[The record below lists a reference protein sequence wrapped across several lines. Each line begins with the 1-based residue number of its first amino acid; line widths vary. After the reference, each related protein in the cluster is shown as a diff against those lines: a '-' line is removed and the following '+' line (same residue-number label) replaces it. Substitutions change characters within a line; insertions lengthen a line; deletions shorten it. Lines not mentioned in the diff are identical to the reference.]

1 MRLSRRALIGAMVG
15 AVAIAATA
23 TAAAAGQGAPA
34 SAGGQRALP
43 AIPAIPA
50 IDDADRIVLPG
61 NVPPLARPDLDLGR
75 SDPNLP
81 MERMIL
87 LLELRPGSAARLDR
101 LLAEQQRPGSPRYG
115 RWLTPEEFAAEFGLA
130 DADVRLVAGWLEA
143 HGFTVEEVAG
153 GRGSIDFSGTA
164 AQVEEA
170 FATEMHDYL
179 VEGAV
184 HHSNA
189 TEPSLPRALAGLVHG
204 VVSLNSFPLRPLHA
218 DARPISAPDYTLG
231 GLHYIAPADFAT
243 IYDLGPVQRNGI
255 DGNGL
260 TIAVVARTD
269 IKIADVQ
276 AFRTSFGLPANDPVL
291 VHNGADP
298 GDRGDGDEIEAVLDT
313 EWSGAVAPRATI
325 DLVVSASTRTSDG
338 VALSAQYAVTHNL
351 APIVSVSYGLCESRL
366 GTAGQKFWNNLWMQ
380 AAAQGI
386 TALVASDDSGAAGCE
401 APDGKRG
408 FGLAVNGLCSTPFDV
423 CVGGTKLDD
432 VANPSA
438 YWTAFN
444 QPGTRASA
452 LSYIPEVA
460 WNENA
465 TVPGGSGLWSSGGGA
480 SKVYGKPSWQSAPGV
495 PADRRRDVPDVAL
508 SAAVHDGYVIA
519 HGTNLYAI
527 GGTSAA
533 TPAFAGLMALVDQ
546 AAGSRQGNVNPIL
559 YRLATNQYRAGGPR
573 VFHDV
578 TAGNNSVP
586 RLKGFACGPG
596 YDEVTGLGSVD
607 AALLIANWP

>member
-1 MRLSRRALIGAMVG
+1 MGALV
-15 AVAIAATA
+15 IAA
-23 TAAAAGQGAPA
+23 TAAAAGQSAPA
-34 SAGGQRALP
+34 PAGGTDGHRAVP
-43 AIPAIPA
+43 V
-50 IDDADRIVLPG
+50 IDDADRMVLPG
-61 NVPPLARPDLDLGR
+61 NVPPLTRSELDLGR

-87 LLELRPGSAARLDR
+87 LLELRPGAGARLEE
-101 LLAEQQRPGSPRYG
+101 LLAEQQRPGSPLYHQ
-115 RWLTPEEFAAEFGLA
+115 WLTPEEFGAELGLA
-130 DADVRLVAGWLEA
+130 DADVRLITGWLEA

-153 GRGSIDFSGTA
+153 GRGSINFSGTA

-179 VEGAV
+179 VEGTI

-189 TEPSLPRALAGLVHG
+189 TEPSIPRGFAGLVHG
-204 VVSLNSFPLRPLHA
+204 VVSLNSFPLRPLHTDVRA
-218 DARPISAPDYTLG
+218 ISAPEYTFG
-231 GLHYIAPADFAT
+231 GNHYIAPADFAT
-243 IYDLGPVQRNGI
+243 IYGLASTESAGAN
-255 DGNGL
+255 GNGQ
-260 TIAVVARTD
+260 TIAILARTD
-269 IKIADVQ
+269 IMVADVQ
-276 AFRTSFGLPANDPVL
+276 GFRSTFGLPANDPVL

-298 GDRGDGDEIEAVLDT
+298 GDRGGGDEFESILDT
-313 EWSGAVAPRATI
+313 EWSGAVAPQATI
-325 DLVVSASTRTSDG
+325 DLVVSASTRASDG
-338 VALSAQYAVTHNL
+338 ISLSAQYVVSHNL

-366 GTAGQKFWNNLWMQ
+366 GTAGQKFWNALWAQ

-386 TALVASDDSGAAGCE
+386 TAFVASDDSGAAGCD
-401 APDGKRG
+401 APSGKRG

-423 CVGGTKLDD
+423 CVGGTKFNDT
-432 VANPSA
+432 ANPSA

-444 QPGTRASA
+444 QPRTRASA

-460 WNENA
+460 WNENG

-480 SKVYGKPSWQSAPGV
+480 SKVYAKPSWQSGPGV
-495 PADRRRDVPDVAL
+495 PADRKRDVPDVAL
-508 SAAVHDGYVIA
+508 SAAAHDGYVIA
-519 HGTNLYAI
+519 HGTNLYAV

-546 AAGSRQGNVNPIL
+546 AKGSRQGNANPIL
-559 YRLATNQYRAGGPR
+559 YQLAANQYGAGGPQ

-607 AALLIANWP
+607 GAALIANWP

>member
-1 MRLSRRALIGAMVG
+1 MRISRLVLMGALSI
-15 AVAIAATA
+15 
-23 TAAAAGQGAPA
+23 AAAAAAAAAAVPV
-34 SAGGQRALP
+34 
-43 AIPAIPA
+43 
-50 IDDADRIVLPG
+50 IDDADRMVLPG
-61 NVPPLARPDLDLGR
+61 NVPPLARSELDVGR

-81 MERMIL
+81 MERMVL
-87 LLELRPGSAARLDR
+87 LLELRPGAGARLEQ
-101 LLAEQQRPGSPRYG
+101 LLAEQQRPESPRYHQ
-115 RWLTPEEFAAEFGLA
+115 WLTPEEFAAEFGLA
-130 DADVRLVAGWLEA
+130 DGDVRLVTGWLEA

-153 GRGSIDFSGTA
+153 GRGSINFSGTA

-179 VEGAV
+179 VEGTV
-184 HHSNA
+184 QHSNA
-189 TEPSLPRALAGLVHG
+189 TEPSLPRGFAGLVHG
-204 VVSLNSFPLRPLHA
+204 VVSLNSFPLLPLHTDVRA
-218 DARPISAPDYTLG
+218 ISAPDYTFQ
-231 GLHYIAPADFAT
+231 GLHFIGPADFAT
-243 IYDLGPVQRNGI
+243 IYDLAAAQGAGTN
-255 DGNGL
+255 GNGV
-260 TIAVVARTD
+260 TIAVIARTD
-269 IKIADVQ
+269 IKLADVQ
-276 AFRTSFGLPANDPVL
+276 AFRSSFGLPANDPVF
-291 VHNGADP
+291 VHNGTDP
-298 GDRGDGDEIEAVLDT
+298 GDRGGGDEFESILDT
-313 EWSGAVAPRATI
+313 EWAGAVAPQATI

-338 VALSAQYAVTHNL
+338 IGLSAQYAVGHNL

-366 GTAGQKFWNNLWMQ
+366 GPSGQKFWNNLWAQ

-386 TALVASDDSGAAGCE
+386 TAFVAAGDSGAAGCE
-401 APDGKRG
+401 APSGRRG

-423 CVGGTKLDD
+423 CVGGTKFNDT
-432 VANPSA
+432 ANPSA

-444 QPGTRASA
+444 LPVTRASA

-480 SKVYGKPSWQSAPGV
+480 SKIYAKPSWQSGPGV
-495 PADRRRDVPDVAL
+495 PADRKRDVPDVAL
-508 SAAVHDGYVIA
+508 SAAAHDGYVIV

-533 TPAFAGLMALVDQ
+533 APAFAGLMALVDQ
-546 AAGSRQGNVNPIL
+546 AKGSRQGNANPIL
-559 YRLATNQYRAGGPR
+559 YQLAANQQGGGPQ

-607 AALLIANWP
+607 GAALLANWP

>member
-1 MRLSRRALIGAMVG
+1 MRFSLCALIGALV
-15 AVAIAATA
+15 IAA
-23 TAAAAGQGAPA
+23 TAAAAGQSAPA
-34 SAGGQRALP
+34 PAGGAGGYRAVP
-43 AIPAIPA
+43 V
-50 IDDADRIVLPG
+50 IDDADRMVLPG
-61 NVPPLARPDLDLGR
+61 NVPPLTRSELDLGR

-87 LLELRPGSAARLDR
+87 LLELRPGAGARLEE
-101 LLAEQQRPGSPRYG
+101 LLAEQQRPGSPLYHQ
-115 RWLTPEEFAAEFGLA
+115 WLTPEEFGAELGLA
-130 DADVRLVAGWLEA
+130 DADVRLITGWLEA

-153 GRGSIDFSGTA
+153 GRGSINFSGTA

-179 VEGAV
+179 VEGTI

-189 TEPSLPRALAGLVHG
+189 TEPSIPRGFAGLVHG
-204 VVSLNSFPLRPLHA
+204 VVSLNSFPLRPLHTDVRA
-218 DARPISAPDYTLG
+218 ISAPEYTFG
-231 GLHYIAPADFAT
+231 GNHYIAPADFAT
-243 IYDLGPVQRNGI
+243 IYGI
-255 DGNGL
+255 ASTVSAGTNGNGQ
-260 TIAVVARTD
+260 TIAILARTD
-269 IKIADVQ
+269 IMVADVQ
-276 AFRTSFGLPANDPVL
+276 AFRSTFGLPANDPVL
-291 VHNGADP
+291 VHDGADP
-298 GDRGDGDEIEAVLDT
+298 GDRGGGDEFESILDT
-313 EWSGAVAPRATI
+313 EWSGAVAPQATI
-325 DLVVSASTRTSDG
+325 DLVVSASTRASDG
-338 VALSAQYAVTHNL
+338 ISLSALYVVSHNL

-366 GTAGQKFWNNLWMQ
+366 GTAGQKFWNALWAQ

-386 TALVASDDSGAAGCE
+386 TAFVASDDSGAAGCD
-401 APDGKRG
+401 APSGKRG

-423 CVGGTKLDD
+423 CVGGTKLNDT
-432 VANPSA
+432 ANPSA

-444 QPGTRASA
+444 QPRSRASA

-465 TVPGGSGLWSSGGGA
+465 TVPAGSGLWSSGGGA
-480 SKVYGKPSWQSAPGV
+480 SKVYAKPSWQSGPGV
-495 PADRRRDVPDVAL
+495 PADRKRDVPDVAL
-508 SAAVHDGYVIA
+508 SAAAHDGYVIG
-519 HGTNLYAI
+519 HGTNLYAV

-546 AAGSRQGNVNPIL
+546 AKGSRQGNANPIL
-559 YRLATNQYRAGGPR
+559 YQLAANQYGAGGPQ

-607 AALLIANWP
+607 GAALIANWP